1 MVIFFNFGE
10 GFEILPHFWKNWLFF
25 MHGEHGRTMGL
36 KRQDNSKIL
45 CWLILFG
52 TMPKT
57 L

>member
-1 MVIFFNFGE
+1 
-10 GFEILPHFWKNWLFF
+10 
-25 MHGEHGRTMGL
+25 MGL

-57 L
+57 LWRICNHFT